1 MLTFQTL
8 HPLRVHVLTLFCP
21 LDDWDQFPDDTGK
34 SYLAVAKLYVEDII
48 ESHALSAMRVM
59 ALLALY
65 FTFEKRISSLVY
77 VDSGLSIARTQ
88 KVDMMIPTA
97 ETLKWKR
104 AWSSLI
110 FLSCWISATIGKS
123 PDQIDHTFHPSMLNY
138 GISATSTTDV
148 VQFEMCKVALLTGR
162 ILRDIYHQQ
171 NVDTNLVK
179 MYKAELETRLF
190 SLPQF
195 MRIDS
200 LGTNGS
206 NEIPMQPIFLVHL
219 LYLTTMMLIYR
230 RILSEFAN
238 RPESLIS
245 TNTMDDVKNHLDA
258 CLWSSRQVSRI
269 LNVAMLNGAV
279 IRKSWMFM

>member
-1 MLTFQTL
+1 MSIFQTL
-8 HPLRVHVLTLFCP
+8 HPVRAHVLTIFWP

-34 SYLAVAKLYVEDII
+34 SYLAVAKLYFDDII

-77 VDSGLSIARTQ
+77 VDSGLSIARAQ
-88 KVDMMIPTA
+88 MVDMMIPTA

-104 AWSSLI
+104 TWSSLI
-110 FLSCWISATIGKS
+110 FLSCWISATTGQF
-123 PDQIDHTFHPSMLNY
+123 PPQINHTFHPSMLNY
-138 GISATSTTDV
+138 GISANSTTDV
-148 VQFEMCKVALLTGR
+148 VQFEMCKVALITGR
-162 ILRDIYHQQ
+162 ILRDIYHQP
-171 NVDTNLVK
+171 NVDTNLVNVC
-179 MYKAELETRLF
+179 KAELETWLF

-206 NEIPMQPIFLVHL
+206 NEIPIQAICLIHL
-219 LYLTTMMLIYR
+219 FYLTTTMLIYR

-245 TNTMDDVKNHLDA
+245 SNTMEDVKNHLDA
-258 CLWSSRQVSRI
+258 CLWSSRQASRI

-279 IRKSWMFM
+279 TRKSWMFM